1 MIRAEIEG
9 NRIVIDSPASRKEDC
24 QSIPGCR
31 WNKNN
36 RRWSCPISW
45 ASCKTLRAV
54 FGTELE
60 IGPNL
65 LDWAQ
70 NEVTIRISPSTA
82 LREQLILNDDH
93 WVYVKLRELGIA

>member
-70 NEVTIRISPSTA
+70 NEVTVRISPAIA
-82 LREQLILNDDH
+82 LREQLILDDDN
-93 WVYVKLRELGIA
+93 WVFTRLRELGLT